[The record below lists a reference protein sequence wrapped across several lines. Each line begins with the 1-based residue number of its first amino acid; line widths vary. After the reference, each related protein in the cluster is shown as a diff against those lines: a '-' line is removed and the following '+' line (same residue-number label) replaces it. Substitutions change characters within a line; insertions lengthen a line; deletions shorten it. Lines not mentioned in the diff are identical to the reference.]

1 MTTIAISDGEWAAM
15 RKVDHLAR
23 DLYVALRRRMDFTTG
38 IVGGPQKAVSWWA
51 LREDT
56 ELEGRPGVKA
66 CKPTEQQLRR
76 RVGQLEKVGLVE
88 PIGTKLRL
96 RFRLL
101 LAHTGSLVQKKA
113 GGGTAGA
120 RDAGKAKRSKAKPT
134 YSQGSYTP
142 KADTHQGS
150 GKTDTHPNPS
160 HVPEGM
166 KTFEYPAPHACGAGG
181 ELDPQGLPDQGQQLS
196 EERQQDAEGGGD
208 GPAARLAVE
217 GSGSTVA
224 WRDDLHWPVGLS
236 DDQRAYLARTLA
248 PLGKNLAQRLLD
260 EWRGALAAGGIKDP
274 WAYFHGLLRKAK
286 EQGAAWVT
294 VYADRIAAAREVV
307 RQRQAQQAADDAA
320 FQVRICAA
328 NAAAAAA
335 AGTGNLAAALGCVPR
350 RAGGRR

>member
-38 IVGGPQKAVSWWA
+38 IVGGPHAAVSWWA

-76 RVGQLEKVGLVE
+76 RVGQLEKVGLVQ

-101 LAHTGSLVQKKA
+101 LAHTGSFVQKKA
-113 GGGTAGA
+113 GGGAVGGG
-120 RDAGKAKRSKAKPT
+120 DAGKAKRGKATRAYP
-134 YSQGSYTP
+134 QGSSMR
-142 KADTHQGS
+142 KADTHQES
-150 GKTDTHPNPS
+150 GKTVTHPNPS
-160 HVPEGM
+160 HVPEGLE
-166 KTFEYPAPHACGAGG
+166 TSEYPAPHACGAGG
-181 ELDPQGLPDQGQQLS
+181 ELDPQQLPDPGQRLS
-196 EERQQDAEGGGD
+196 EERQQGAAGGGD

-217 GSGSTVA
+217 GAGSTVV
-224 WRDDLHWPVGLS
+224 WREDLHWPVGLS
-236 DDQRAYLARTLA
+236 VEQRAYLARTLA
-248 PLGKNLAQRLLD
+248 PVGETLAQRVLD

-274 WAYFHGLLRKAK
+274 WAYFHGLLRNAK
-286 EQGAAWVT
+286 EQGDAWVT
-294 VYADRIAAAREVV
+294 VHADRIAKAREIV

-320 FQVRICAA
+320 FQVRVEAA
-328 NAAAAAA
+328 GAAAA
-335 AGTGNLAAALGCVPR
+335 AGTGGLAAALDCVSR
-350 RAGGRR
+350 RVGGRR